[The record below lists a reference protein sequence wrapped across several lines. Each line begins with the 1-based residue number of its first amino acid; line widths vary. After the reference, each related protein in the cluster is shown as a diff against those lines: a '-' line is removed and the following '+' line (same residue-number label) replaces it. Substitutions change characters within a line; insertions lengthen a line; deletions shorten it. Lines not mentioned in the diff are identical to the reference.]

1 MRIDVKIEGDLEA
14 MMASEYLAGERAVT
28 AAMRGAGQGLKTN
41 WRSQITGAGLGQRL
55 ANAVRAEVYPKSQ
68 PSLNA
73 AALVYTKA
81 QKIISAHENGSLI
94 RSANG
99 FWLAIPLPAA
109 GRGARGAK
117 ITPAAW
123 EKKTGRR
130 LRFVYRSGRTALLVD
145 DGTVRSGSAPAFG
158 QRAKRGFKNK
168 TIPLF
173 ILTPQVKLSKKLD
186 LLRAAETAVGGV
198 PAAIIANWRN
208 TR

>member
-1 MRIDVKIEGDLEA
+1 MRIDVKIDGDLEA

-28 AAMRGAGQGLKTN
+28 AAMRGAGQGLKQN

-55 ANAVRAEVYPKSQ
+55 ANAVRAEVYPKGQ

-109 GRGARGAK
+109 GKGVRGAK

-145 DGTVRSGSAPAFG
+145 DGTVRGGSAPAFG

-186 LLRAAETAVGGV
+186 LLRAAETVVSGV
-198 PAAIIANWRN
+198 PAAIIANWRS